1 MAVREGPPAD
11 PVSDLERDDIARAV
25 LADFRERERIGPGG
39 VGTPAPCTLL
49 PAHARFTRYVD
60 HTLLRTDATKA
71 EIERLCDQALEW
83 DFAAVC
89 VNGSW
94 VSLCADR
101 LSDCHVRVASVV
113 GFPLG
118 AMTSL
123 EKARETRAVV
133 EAGAHEI
140 DMVAPIAQMIDGE
153 WRYAED
159 DIRGVVE
166 AAAGRTV
173 KVIVET
179 AALTPLQI
187 VQGALVAKR
196 AGAGF
201 VKTSTGLHPAGGAT
215 SEAVALLRLAVG
227 DACGVKAAGG
237 IRDCA
242 TALDMLAAGATRI
255 GTSSALAL
263 SRCLDRD
270 QTTLSEL
277 VADPARHA
285 DVCETVMLDQ

>member
-1 MAVREGPPAD
+1 MNDIERG
-11 PVSDLERDDIARAV
+11 DLACAV

-39 VGTPAPCTLL
+39 AGMPARGSLL
-49 PAHARFTRYVD
+49 PAPARFARCVD
-60 HTLLRTDATKA
+60 HTLLRANVNKS

-94 VSLCADR
+94 VRLCADR
-101 LSDCHVRVASVV
+101 LGDSHVRVASVV
-113 GFPLG
+113 AFPLG
-118 AMTSL
+118 AMTSQ

-133 EAGAHEI
+133 EAGAREI
-140 DMVAPIAQMIDGE
+140 DMVAPIEQMIEGE
-153 WRYAED
+153 WSYAED

-201 VKTSTGLHPAGGAT
+201 VKTSTGFHPAGGAT
-215 SEAVALLRLAVG
+215 SEAVALLRFVVG
-227 DACGVKAAGG
+227 EACGVKAAGG
-237 IRDCA
+237 VRDCA
-242 TALDMLAAGATRI
+242 AALDMLAAGATRI

-263 SRCLDRD
+263 ARCLDRD

-285 DVCETVMLDQ
+285 DVCETV